1 MEMTLEKWIL
11 LFAAIAGVI
20 TGLFF
25 FQYQEQ
31 DTAIVEKYEQEISDE
46 IAVIDL
52 IVDVE
57 EGETEEEVRA
67 YIEENFPGFE
77 IVSISQNENRY
88 LVRIQEVVEE

>member
-11 LFAAIAGVI
+11 LFAAIAGVV

-31 DTAIVEKYEQEISDE
+31 DTTIVEQYEQEISDE

-52 IVDVE
+52 IVDVF
-57 EGETEEEVRA
+57 GDETEEDVRA
-67 YIEENFPGFE
+67 FVEENYPNFE
-77 IVSISQNENRY
+77 IVSISQDGNRY
-88 LVRIQEVVEE
+88 LVRIREVNEE